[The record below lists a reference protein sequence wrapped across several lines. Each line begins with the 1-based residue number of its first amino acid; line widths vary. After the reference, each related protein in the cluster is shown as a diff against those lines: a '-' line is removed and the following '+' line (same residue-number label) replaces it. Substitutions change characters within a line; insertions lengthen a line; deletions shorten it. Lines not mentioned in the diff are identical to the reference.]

1 MIRASLL
8 ELEAVVAIASQK
20 SFRAAARQLDISPS
34 ALSHA
39 ISALEQRLGVRL
51 FHRTTRSV
59 SLSAAGEHFVRR
71 LQPAL
76 REVSSTLDEVHEL
89 RDTPSGTLR
98 INTSKGAAQIEVL
111 PMILEMRRRH
121 PDVLVELV
129 TEDRLVDIVAEG
141 FDAGV
146 RLAEAVPQDMVA
158 IPCGADLSMA
168 VVGAPSY
175 FASRPKPTKPKDLL
189 DHECIRRRMAS
200 GQVYRWELEKRG
212 REVAIDIRGALTLD
226 NDDLILQA
234 ALDGAGLAFVSDRAT
249 AADVEAGRLVRVLAD
264 WTPPFPGL
272 RLFHPSHRLVRAAL
286 RAFIAIVQ
294 ESTPRG
300 HGHGKAGNPNERS
313 AS

>member
-1 MIRASLL
+1 MIRASLI
-8 ELEAVVAIASQK
+8 ELEAVIAIASLK
-20 SFRAAARQLDISPS
+20 SFRAAARQLEMSPS

-71 LQPAL
+71 VQPAL
-76 REVSSTLDEVHEL
+76 REVSSTLDEMHEL

-98 INTSKGAAQIEVL
+98 INTSKGAAEIAVL
-111 PMILEMRRRH
+111 PMLLELRRRH
-121 PDVLVELV
+121 PDVRVELV
-129 TEDRLVDIVAEG
+129 TEERFVDIVAEG

-158 IPCGADLSMA
+158 IPCGGDLSMA

-175 FASRPKPTKPKDLL
+175 FASRTKPTKPKDLL

-212 REVAIDIRGALTLD
+212 REVAIDVRGALTLD
-226 NDDLILQA
+226 NDDLVLQA
-234 ALDGAGLAFVSDRAT
+234 ALAGAGLAFLSDRAV

-286 RAFIAIVQ
+286 RAFITIVR
-294 ESTPRG
+294 ESTARERRP
-300 HGHGKAGNPNERS
+300 GKPGTSKKA
-313 AS
+313 